1 METIIGFV
9 AGYLTGSREGQAGL
23 DRIRKSVRDIANSP
37 EARRMAGEA
46 VAVAGSIVGRRSNRG
61 ATATAA
67 DLARL
72 VLRQVTGAIADKE
85 TSRAA

>member
-9 AGYLTGSREGQAGL
+9 AGYLTGTRAGQAGL
-23 DRIRKSVRDIANSP
+23 DRIRTSLREIANSP

-46 VAVAGSIVGRRSNRG
+46 VAIAGSIAGRGSARG
-61 ATATAA
+61 ATATATG
-67 DLARL
+67 LARL
-72 VLRQVTGAIADKE
+72 VIRQVTEAMADKE